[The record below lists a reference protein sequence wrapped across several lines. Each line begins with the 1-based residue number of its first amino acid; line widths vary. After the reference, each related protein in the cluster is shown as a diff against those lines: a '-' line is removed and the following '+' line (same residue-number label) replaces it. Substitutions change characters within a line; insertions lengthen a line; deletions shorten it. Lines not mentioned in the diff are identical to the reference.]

1 MKYNELN
8 LVKDRQPNRV
18 GRGISAGQGK
28 TAGRG
33 TKGQRSRTGSSR
45 KPGFEG
51 GQNPLY
57 SRIPKLR
64 GFKQFR
70 EQPTTITTGVLNKF
84 SGVVDNFTL
93 YEARI
98 LSRVDQ
104 KARVVVRGELTSK
117 VNVKLQGASEKA
129 IEVITKAGGS
139 FVLTERPKATKAVAE
154 DTK

>member
-1 MKYNELN
+1 MKYNELT
-8 LVKDRQPNRV
+8 LKADKKLTRV

-70 EQPTTITTGVLNKF
+70 EQPMTLTTAKLNNF
-84 SGVVDNFTL
+84 SGLVDNYTL
-93 YEARI
+93 YEAKF
-98 LSRVDQ
+98 LSKPDQ
-104 KARVVVRGELTSK
+104 KVRVVVNGELKAK
-117 VNVKLQGASEKA
+117 VQVRLQGASEKA
-129 IEVITKAGGS
+129 IEAIVKAGGT
-139 FVLTERPKATKAVAE
+139 FEKTPRPQASKATSE
-154 DTK
+154 DDK